1 MSPQRGPDPHGMH
14 GMHQVH
20 AVLPGGVDDLAS
32 PSGGNAYDRHV
43 CAGLAARGRPV
54 RRLVLSGAWPQ
65 PAPADRARLDRELA
79 ALPDGALVLADGLVV
94 CGVPEAVVPHAA
106 RLRLVVVAHMRLAD
120 ETGLPPDTAARL
132 DAAERAVLRSAAAV
146 VATSGWAARRLAAH
160 HGLAADRV
168 HVVAPGTAPA
178 PVAEGTDGR
187 TRLLSVA
194 AVTPRKG
201 HDLLVD
207 ALARVA
213 DRPWE
218 CDFAGPLD
226 RAPEHVARL
235 RAAIARHG
243 LAGRVRLRGPLAGAA
258 LEDAYAAADL
268 AVLGSR
274 GETFGMVVAEALARG
289 IPVLAPGLDALPD
302 TLGRAPDGTVPGILV
317 PAADSAALAEGL
329 RAWLDG
335 AALRRRLRGAALAR
349 RGMLESWEEAVAR
362 MDHVL
367 DTVAG
372 RPRPDA
378 AREAAG

>member
-1 MSPQRGPDPHGMH
+1 M
-14 GMHQVH
+14 H
-20 AVLPGGVDDLAS
+20 AVLPGGVDDPVS

-54 RRLVLSGAWPQ
+54 RRLTVPGAWPR
-65 PAPADRARLDRELA
+65 PAPADLAGLERELA

-94 CGVPEAVVPHAA
+94 CGVPEAVVPHAR
-106 RLRLVVVAHMRLAD
+106 RLRLTVVAHMRLAD
-120 ETGLPPDTAARL
+120 ETGLPDDVAARL
-132 DAAERAVLRSAAAV
+132 DAAERSVLRSAAAV
-146 VATSGWAARRLAAH
+146 VATSGWAARRLADH
-160 HGLAADRV
+160 HGLPRERV

-213 DRPWE
+213 DRPWR

-226 RAPEHVARL
+226 RAPEHVERL
-235 RAAIARHG
+235 RAAIDRHG
-243 LAGRVRLRGPLAGAA
+243 LAGRVRLRGPLAGAELA
-258 LEDAYAAADL
+258 AAYASADL

-274 GETFGMVVAEALARG
+274 GETFGMAVAEALACG

-302 TLGRAPDGTVPGILV
+302 TVGRAPDGTVPGILV
-317 PAADSAALAEGL
+317 PAADADALAEGL
-329 RAWLDG
+329 AAWLDD

-349 RGMLESWEEAVAR
+349 RGMLDSWEEAVRR

-367 DTVAG
+367 EAVAAL
-372 RPRPDA
+372 PRPG
-378 AREAAG
+378 ARQEAAG